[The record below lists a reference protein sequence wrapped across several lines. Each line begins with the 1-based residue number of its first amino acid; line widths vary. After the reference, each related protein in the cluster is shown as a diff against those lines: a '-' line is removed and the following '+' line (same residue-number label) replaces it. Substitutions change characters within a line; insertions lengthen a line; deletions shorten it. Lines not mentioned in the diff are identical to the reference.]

1 MAETSFIEKVEYFME
16 QALFSARW
24 LLAPFYFGLA
34 LSLIML
40 LIKFLGE
47 LSHMA
52 VTAFTAS
59 ESDVI
64 LGVLT
69 LVDLAL
75 TGSLLIIV
83 IFSGYENF
91 VSGIDPE
98 QVKGWPEWMTRIDF
112 SGLKLKLVSTVVAI
126 AAIHV
131 LRMFLEQGGANLLWP
146 MLALLVFGLTGVLL
160 ALGDWISGKH

>member
-1 MAETSFIEKVEYFME
+1 MTIKSGFETVIFAS
-16 QALFSARW
+16 RW
-24 LLAPFYFGLA
+24 LLVIFYLA
-34 LSLIML
+34 LIVCLCALVVKGGLHVWHLAADIL
-40 LIKFLGE
+40 
-47 LSHMA
+47 
-52 VTAFTAS
+52 TAS
-59 ESDVI
+59 ETQVTLDV
-64 LGVLT
+64 LA
-69 LVDLAL
+69 LVDLTL
-75 TGSLLIIV
+75 TASLVVIV

-146 MLALLVFGLTGVLL
+146 MLALLAFGLTGVLL